1 MNSFNQ
7 TAHKAKFL
15 VPVCWGLQFVIHAT
29 IQTQRFTQKRKRQ
42 AHIYPHANV
51 YTETHTLEITAY
63 ALRSQPLL
71 QEGHLVALDEKASV
85 ALLTE
90 YTVKST

>member
-1 MNSFNQ
+1 MMHSG
-7 TAHKAKFL
+7 AHT
-15 VPVCWGLQFVIHAT
+15 T
-29 IQTQRFTQKRKRQ
+29 IQTQRFTQKCKRQ
-42 AHIYPHANV
+42 VHNYPHANV

-90 YTVKST
+90 YTVKSALRGINTKYIL